1 MKEKE
6 QLGKVLMDM
15 GLLTEEQLEEAL
27 NLQEMSGEKRLG
39 EILLKMGVI
48 KEEELAYV
56 LGQQLNLPVFSLK
69 NVEIPKNVLQLI
81 PEKLIKKHMLLP
93 FSLQDNVLTVV
104 MSDPMDIF
112 VIDDIQYQTGYQV
125 QEAIGLKSEI
135 SEIIA
140 RYFSSSSEELKE
152 AIEDIKKE
160 NIEVVEG
167 STAVN
172 LEQKDSPTVS
182 IVNNVIAEAIRRRAS
197 DIHIEPR
204 ENILSVRYRLDGVLQ
219 ENNLQVPIKT
229 QSEIISRIKLLANLD
244 ISEKRLPQ
252 DGRIKVKTTVQDKSI
267 SADLRI
273 STLPIYRGEKICI
286 RILDKSALNLTLTDV
301 GFSDENLKMF
311 QVVSKKPSGIIL
323 MTGPTGSGKTSTL
336 YAALNYISSPEIN
349 ITTVE
354 DPVEYEI
361 PEFNQVNIQSK
372 IGLTFGRALRAILR
386 QDPDVV
392 LIGEIRDEETAGIA
406 IEASLTGRLVFSTLH
421 TNDAPSSVS
430 RLIEM
435 GVEPY
440 LVSSTVRCIVAQR
453 LVRRLCV
460 RCKTKLNIAPD
471 KLEQLG
477 RTYRVEAPKLFRPRG
492 CVACSKTGYKGRV
505 AIHEVLL
512 MNDEIADMINR
523 RASTTEILAVAKKTG
538 FKTLSYDGYV
548 KALNGITTIREVERV
563 ALM

>member
-167 STAVN
+167 SNAVN

-219 ENNLQVPIKT
+219 ENNLQVPVKT

-252 DGRIKVKTTVQDKSI
+252 DGRIKVRTTVQDKSI

-361 PEFNQVNIQSK
+361 PEFNQVNIQTK

-538 FKTLSYDGYV
+538 FRTLSYDGYV